1 MTTATA
7 FRFGGRVSL
16 DLTWT
21 LRYRHVAPTELLAQ
35 PGDLRR
41 WIGVAMT
48 PTRAP
53 VDDRQLIAAIDLR
66 EAVYRAASATIDGT
80 PLHRADR
87 ALINDW
93 AERPGPHRRLNATGR
108 AEIRLRAGDEI
119 GSALAAVASDAI
131 DLLTADPGRL
141 RRCEGP
147 DCALLFH
154 DASRPGRRRW
164 CSAERC
170 GNRVN
175 TTAYRRR
182 CASIPDQE

>member
-1 MTTATA
+1 MTAATA
-7 FRFGGRVSL
+7 FRFGGRLAL

-21 LRYRHVAPTELLAQ
+21 LRYRRVEPTELLER

-41 WIGVAMT
+41 WIGVAVA

-53 VDDRQLIAAIDLR
+53 VDDDLLAAAIDLR
-66 EAVYRAASATIDGT
+66 EAVYRAATATIDGE
-80 PLHRADR
+80 PVRRADR
-87 ALINDW
+87 ALINTW
-93 AERPGPHRRLNATGR
+93 AERPGPHRRLDASGG
-108 AEIRLRAGDEI
+108 AEVRLRTGDEI
-119 GSALAAVASDAI
+119 GSALAAVATDAI
-131 DLLTADPGRL
+131 DLLATGRDRL
-141 RRCEGP
+141 RRCAGP

-175 TTAYRRR
+175 TMAYRRR
-182 CASIPDQE
+182 HAPTTGPE